1 MKKRF
6 VTAVA
11 GVMAMSM
18 VMTGCNGINTADR
31 AQDNADNGDTGNVI
45 TDLIDVT
52 MDNSE
57 EGSSEPLQEQETV
70 IADASEA
77 EPKHEGFKLMDGEK
91 LTEDELSFFQSYLNQ
106 RDNNG
111 FAQVPFE
118 SPDKINW
125 ASVLYNG
132 AGIENCEYSQ
142 EDLDAYR
149 EADEVFDSVEYD
161 LVALSGQ
168 DVRNFVEAKTGI
180 KNFDVSLVRY
190 TYVEDSDILFHQVS
204 DTNYSQVTCTEGV
217 KNGDTVQ
224 VVVNDGMHD
233 NERCLTMIQ
242 RADSPDQYLFAAN
255 RELWEKGA
263 DKIIAAPVTESGETT
278 FCGVKYTG
286 LGPNI
291 EIIKDNAVVQ
301 TVYPRRNVGDSAEFD
316 SVDDI
321 AFCDVDKDGAE
332 DMIVIMS
339 RGGDAVAVLLS
350 GNVDRWGNFS
360 YGHYGMETIT
370 DWIGENVSD
379 VTAENVIEFLSEHP
393 DEIKNFYG

>member
-6 VTAVA
+6 ITAVA

-18 VMTGCNGINTADR
+18 IMTGCNGINTADR

-77 EPKHEGFKLMDGEK
+77 EPEHEGFKLMDGEK

-111 FAQVPFE
+111 FATVSYE

-142 EDLDAYR
+142 EDLDAYL
-149 EADEVFDSVEYD
+149 EADEFFDSVEYD

-168 DVRNFVEAKTGI
+168 DVRDFVEAKTGI
-180 KNFDVSLVRY
+180 KDFDVSLVGY
-190 TYVEDSDILFHQVS
+190 TYVEASDILFEQVS

-263 DKIIAAPVTESGETT
+263 DKIIAAPVTDSGETT

-339 RGGDAVAVLLS
+339 RGGDAVAVLL
-350 GNVDRWGNFS
+350 GGYVDGWGNFS
-360 YGHYGMETIT
+360 YGDYGMETIT